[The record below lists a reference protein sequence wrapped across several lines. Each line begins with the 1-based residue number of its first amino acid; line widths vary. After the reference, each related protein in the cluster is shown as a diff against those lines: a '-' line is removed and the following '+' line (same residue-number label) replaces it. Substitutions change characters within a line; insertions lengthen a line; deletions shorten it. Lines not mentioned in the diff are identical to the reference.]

1 MVMKVPESSFRRQFR
16 QSVIATE
23 DQVQNRFEIDAGAWL
38 KVADGHFKQSNPAT
52 APVLEAEAVAMSKKA
67 VLDEYIRSGRSAA
80 VDAIRDLDKIARRAK
95 KRTRYEV
102 IQIEQGQIVKKREI
116 DCTIRERIIL
126 AEQYERSAASD
137 TRRARY
143 HRYVAAQLVLE
154 GMSES
159 DSLQDWID
167 RRSGRTGTEG

>member
-1 MVMKVPESSFRRQFR
+1 MVMKIPESSFRRQFR

-23 DQVQNRFEIDAGAWL
+23 SEIQNRFEIDAAEWL
-38 KVADGHFKQSNPAT
+38 KIADGHFKNVNPTT
-52 APVLEAEAVAMSKKA
+52 ALMLEAEAVAMSKKA

-80 VDAIRDLDKIARRAK
+80 VDAIRDLDKIARRART
-95 KRTRYEV
+95 RTRYEV
-102 IQIEQGQIVKKREI
+102 IQVEQGQIIKKREI

-154 GMSES
+154 GMGEG

-167 RRSGRTGTEG
+167 RRTGTQG